1 MFNQIHIWVR
11 KKIVPLHILETLV
24 PKEGIV
30 VDLGCGHGFFA
41 NYLKAHSSARRVI
54 GLDLDQQKIC
64 FARSKYKD
72 SGLEFRSFDIRSEA
86 LLESVDCIT
95 ILDVLYLI
103 PPSDQKIILEQC
115 FNNLR
120 EGGLLICKEVDTR
133 PKWKFILCF
142 LEECFA
148 VKIFRITQGKNL
160 FFQSSKRFIGC
171 LQKIGFE
178 VSFQSLEKGYFHPHA
193 LFLGKKPYKKGK
205 GTPNASSL

>member
-1 MFNQIHIWVR
+1 LFNQIHIWVR
-11 KKIVPLHILETLV
+11 KKLVPLHILESLV
-24 PKEGIV
+24 PKEGTI

-41 NYLKAHSSARRVI
+41 NYLKVHSSARRVI

-64 FARSKYKD
+64 FARLKYKD

-103 PPSDQKIILEQC
+103 PLSEQKIILEQC

-133 PKWKFILCF
+133 PRWKFTLCF

-148 VKIFRITQGKNL
+148 VKIFRITKGADL
-160 FFQSSKRFIGC
+160 FFQPSKRLIEC
-171 LQKIGFE
+171 LEQIGFE
-178 VSFQSLEKGYFHPHA
+178 VSFRSLGKGYFHPHA
-193 LFLGKKPYKKGK
+193 LFLGKKPNKKGK
-205 GTPNASSL
+205 GPLNASPL